1 MRAAVAAVVTGIATG
16 IVPGHALAQAD
27 AYPAK
32 PVRWIIPFPPG
43 GSVDVVARLVGPK
56 LGEALKQQVVLDN
69 RTGASG
75 NIGTELA
82 ARAPA
87 DGYTVL
93 SNTLPFVV
101 NPSLLPRVPYDVQ
114 KDFEPVMLLATQMSF
129 VGIHPSVPAKN
140 ARELVALSRA
150 KPGLL
155 NYATAGAGTNPHI
168 AGELFNLLGKADITA
183 VHFKGGG
190 PAMIAVMGG
199 EVGVTFLGIAGAT
212 NHIKANRIRAI
223 GVTGNKRAVAM
234 PEVPTVAES
243 GIPGYEFYTWH
254 VLVAPKN
261 TPRQVVT
268 LLGERLRGVLQAP
281 DIVQRF
287 RTDELDIVAASPE
300 ATGTFLADELKKW
313 ARVVKERGM
322 KAD

>member
-1 MRAAVAAVVTGIATG
+1 MRAAFTLVATAITTAFPAGQ
-16 IVPGHALAQAD
+16 ALAQAD
-27 AYPAK
+27 TFPAK

-234 PEVPTVAES
+234 PDVPTVAES

-261 TPRQVVT
+261 TPRPVVA
-268 LLGERLRGVLQAP
+268 LLNERLRGVLQSP